1 MPTYDANLF
10 DPPAPLA
17 RVTLRN
23 PKNTDTVSDVLML
36 LDSGADI
43 TLIPTESV
51 NQIGLIADTD
61 ENYEIMGFD
70 GSTSLASAVRL
81 EMLFLN
87 KTFKGQFLLIDQE
100 WGFIGR
106 DILNLVTLS
115 LDGPNLIWSEQRR
128 DR

>member
-1 MPTYDANLF
+1 MPAYDANLF

-17 RVTLRN
+17 RVKLRN
-23 PKNTDTVSDVLML
+23 PNNTDTVSDVLML
-36 LDSGADI
+36 LDSGADV
-43 TLIPTESV
+43 TLIPTASV
-51 NQIGLIADTD
+51 NQLGLIADAD
-61 ENYEIMGFD
+61 EIYELMGFD
-70 GSTSLASAVRL
+70 GSTSFASVVRL

-106 DILNLVTLS
+106 DILNLVTLL

-128 DR
+128 NR